1 MVRHK
6 VEREPDSGSADTVPG
21 TVSGTLSG
29 TLSGTPGPA
38 MLQFAGPGASVNR
51 GSNQIGVRAY
61 NERLVLALVRRHGA
75 LARADIARLTGLS
88 AQTVSVIIRALEKD
102 GLITQGERVRGRVGQ
117 PSMPMRLAADGVFSF
132 GLKIGRRSAE
142 IILMDFLGA
151 IRERRH
157 ITYRWPVPDEIRS
170 FTIDS
175 VTAFIAALEPAKR
188 DRIAGLG
195 VALPFELWNW
205 VEEVGAPAEDLDAW
219 LSADL
224 VSDFSHAFSF
234 PVFIQNDGTAACGA
248 ELTFG
253 RGPEF
258 TDFVYFF
265 IGSFIGGGVV
275 LNNTLYPGR
284 TGNAGALGSMPM
296 RMRGTWEHGETLQL
310 IDTASLFVLERMLQ
324 ERNLPSDDLW
334 LSPENWRN
342 FGTPL
347 DEWVAL
353 AARGLAHAAV
363 AAASVIDFPA
373 AVIDGW
379 LPGNVRHR
387 IVEAT
392 RVELSCLDLQGLRAP
407 EIIEGKVGVHAKAMG
422 AASLP
427 LSNRYLFDQSVLFK
441 DAG

>member
-1 MVRHK
+1 MVRHTS
-6 VEREPDSGSADTVPG
+6 ERGSEQRGDLAAA
-21 TVSGTLSG
+21 
-29 TLSGTPGPA
+29 GPA
-38 MLQFAGPGASVNR
+38 LPQFAQTGANIDR

-75 LARADIARLTGLS
+75 MARVDIARKTGLS
-88 AQTVSVIIRALEKD
+88 AQTISVIIRELEKD

-142 IILMDFLGA
+142 IILMDFLGQ
-151 IRERRH
+151 IRQRRH
-157 ITYRWPVPDEIRS
+157 ITYAWPVPDKIRTFAFDS
-170 FTIDS
+170 IDEFT
-175 VTAFIAALEPAKR
+175 AALDADKR

-195 VALPFELWNW
+195 IALPFELWNW
-205 VEEVGAPAEDLDAW
+205 VEEVGAPAADMNAWLDA
-219 LSADL
+219 DL
-224 VSDFSHAFSF
+224 INDFGSSLPF
-234 PVFIQNDGTAACGA
+234 PVFLQNDGTAACGA

-258 TDFVYFF
+258 TDFVYFS

-296 RMRGTWEHGETLQL
+296 RMREADDKREASQL
-310 IDTASLFVLERMLQ
+310 IDTASLFVLERMLREQ
-324 ERNLPSDDLW
+324 NISSEDLW
-334 LSPENWRN
+334 LSPEQWPD
-342 FGTPL
+342 FGPLL
-347 DEWVAL
+347 DEWIAL

-363 AAASVIDFPA
+363 AATTVIDFPA
-373 AVIDGW
+373 AIIDGW
-379 LPGNVRHR
+379 LPTDIRQK

-392 RVELSCLDLQGLRAP
+392 KIELRRIDLQGISAP
-407 EIIEGKVGVHAKAMG
+407 EILEGKVGVHGKAMG

-427 LSNRYLFDQSVLFK
+427 LSHRYLFDQRAVLL
-441 DAG
+441 

>member
-1 MVRHK
+1 MVRHTS
-6 VEREPDSGSADTVPG
+6 ERGSEQRGDLAAA
-21 TVSGTLSG
+21 
-29 TLSGTPGPA
+29 GPA
-38 MLQFAGPGASVNR
+38 LPQFAQTGANIDR

-75 LARADIARLTGLS
+75 MARVDIARKTGLS
-88 AQTVSVIIRALEKD
+88 AQTISVIIRELEKD

-142 IILMDFLGA
+142 IILMDFLGQ
-151 IRERRH
+151 IRQRRH
-157 ITYRWPVPDEIRS
+157 ITYAWPVPDKIRTFAFDS
-170 FTIDS
+170 IDEFT
-175 VTAFIAALEPAKR
+175 AALDADKR

-195 VALPFELWNW
+195 IALPFELWNW
-205 VEEVGAPAEDLDAW
+205 VEEVGAPAADMNAWLDA
-219 LSADL
+219 DL
-224 VSDFSHAFSF
+224 INDFGSSLPF
-234 PVFIQNDGTAACGA
+234 PVFLQNDGTAACGA

-258 TDFVYFF
+258 TDFVYFS

-296 RMRGTWEHGETLQL
+296 RMREADDKREASQL
-310 IDTASLFVLERMLQ
+310 IDTASLFVLERMLREQ
-324 ERNLPSDDLW
+324 NISSEDLW
-334 LSPENWRN
+334 LSPEQWPD
-342 FGTPL
+342 FGPLL
-347 DEWVAL
+347 DEWIAL

-363 AAASVIDFPA
+363 AATTVIDFPA
-373 AVIDGW
+373 AIIDGW
-379 LPGNVRHR
+379 LPTDIRQK

-392 RVELSCLDLQGLRAP
+392 KIELRRIDLQGISAP
-407 EIIEGKVGVHAKAMG
+407 EIVEGKVGVHGKAMG

-427 LSNRYLFDQSVLFK
+427 LSHRYLFDQRAVLL
-441 DAG
+441 

>member
-1 MVRHK
+1 MVRHTS
-6 VEREPDSGSADTVPG
+6 ERGSEQHGDLAAA
-21 TVSGTLSG
+21 
-29 TLSGTPGPA
+29 GPA
-38 MLQFAGPGASVNR
+38 LPEFAQTGVNINR

-75 LARADIARLTGLS
+75 MARVDIARKTGLS
-88 AQTVSVIIRALEKD
+88 AQTISVIIRELEKD

-142 IILMDFLGA
+142 IILMDFLGQ
-151 IRERRH
+151 IRKRRH
-157 ITYRWPVPDEIRS
+157 ITYAWPVPDIIRTFAFDS
-170 FTIDS
+170 IAEFT
-175 VTAFIAALEPAKR
+175 AALDADKR

-195 VALPFELWNW
+195 IALPFELWNW
-205 VEEVGAPAEDLDAW
+205 VEEVGAPVADMNAWLDA
-219 LSADL
+219 DL
-224 VSDFSHAFSF
+224 IHDFGSSLPF
-234 PVFIQNDGTAACGA
+234 PVFLQNDGTAACGA

-258 TDFVYFF
+258 TDFVYFS

-296 RMRGTWEHGETLQL
+296 RMREADDKREAIQL
-310 IDTASLFVLERMLQ
+310 IDTASLFVLERMLH
-324 ERNLPSDDLW
+324 EHDISSDELW
-334 LSPENWRN
+334 LSPESWPD
-342 FGTPL
+342 FGDVL
-347 DEWVAL
+347 DEWIAL
-353 AARGLAHAAV
+353 AARGLAHAVV

-373 AVIDGW
+373 AIIDGW
-379 LPGNVRHR
+379 LPQSVRLR

-392 RVELSCLDLQGLRAP
+392 KLELKRIDLQGLSAP
-407 EIIEGKVGVHAKAMG
+407 EILEGRVGIHGKTMG

-427 LSNRYLFDQSVLFK
+427 LSHRYLFDQSVLFK
-441 DAG
+441 ERS

>member
-1 MVRHK
+1 MVRHHPEQD
-6 VEREPDSGSADTVPG
+6 VSEPRDGPAGS
-21 TVSGTLSG
+21 
-29 TLSGTPGPA
+29 PGPA
-38 MLQFAGPGASVNR
+38 MQKFAEPGANINR

-61 NERLVLALVRRHGA
+61 NERLVLALVRRHSA

-157 ITYRWPVPDEIRS
+157 ITYRWPVPDEIRH
-170 FTIDS
+170 FAFDS
-175 VTAFIAALEPAKR
+175 IAAFTAALDPDKR

-195 VALPFELWNW
+195 IALPFELWNW
-205 VEEVGAPAEDLDAW
+205 VEEVGAPAADMNAW
-219 LSADL
+219 LDADL
-224 VSDFSHAFSF
+224 VNDFGAVFPF
-234 PVFIQNDGTAACGA
+234 PVFLQNDGTAACGA

-296 RMRGTWEHGETLQL
+296 RMRSAEDGRATLQL
-310 IDTASLFVLERMLQ
+310 IDTASLFVLERLLQ
-324 ERNLPSDDLW
+324 EQNISSDDLW
-334 LSPENWRN
+334 LSPESWHN
-342 FGTPL
+342 FGEPL
-347 DEWVAL
+347 DAWIAL

-363 AAASVIDFPA
+363 AAASIIDFPA
-373 AVIDGW
+373 AIIDGW
-379 LPGNVRHR
+379 LPEGVRHR

-392 RVELSCLDLQGLRAP
+392 RAELSRLDLQGLSAP